1 MGQDGRV
8 GILLALLS
16 SATWGSADFLGG
28 LLSLKIK
35 TSLVVG
41 ASQTGG
47 LVAVTLVALA
57 TGAFAGDAG
66 WVGWALLAGVTGTT
80 GLLAFYV
87 ALASGTMGIVS
98 PIAAL
103 GVLVP
108 VAVGLFQGERPGVV
122 TSIGVLVALLGAVAA
137 SGPELRG
144 SAGAR
149 PVALAMVAGVMFGL
163 ALTFI
168 ALGAAHDS
176 VMTLWGMRLTSVT
189 GFAVAGAV
197 ALARGGRATV
207 GRRDVAL
214 IACVGVGD
222 ATANLFFALAS
233 TRGYIS
239 VTSVLA
245 SLYPVM
251 TVLLARYVLE
261 ERLLRVQTIGVVA
274 ALLGVVL

>member
-1 MGQDGRV
+1 VRV
-8 GILLALLS
+8 AILLALLS
-16 SATWGSADFLGG
+16 SATWGTADFLGG
-28 LLSLKIK
+28 LLSRRLAAY
-35 TSLVVG
+35 LVVG
-41 ASQTGG
+41 ASQTCG
-47 LVAVTLVALA
+47 LIAVTVVALA
-57 TGAFAGDAG
+57 TGAFGGDAG
-66 WVGWALLAGVTGTT
+66 WVGWAVLAGLTGTV
-80 GLLAFYV
+80 GLITFYV

-108 VAVGLFQGERPGVV
+108 VVVGVAQGERPSTLTSVGVV
-122 TSIGVLVALLGAVAA
+122 VALLGAVAA

-144 SAGAR
+144 RAGAR

-168 ALGAAHDS
+168 ALGASHDA
-176 VMTLWGMRLTSVT
+176 VMTLWGMRMTSVL
-189 GFAVAGAV
+189 GFAIAAV
-197 ALARGGRATV
+197 LALGRGHRATLAL
-207 GRRDVAL
+207 RDLGL

-233 TRGYIS
+233 TRSYVS

-251 TVLLARYVLE
+251 TVLLARAFLN
-261 ERLLRVQTIGVVA
+261 ERLLRVQQVGVVA
-274 ALLGVVL
+274 ALAGVVLVSAG